1 MIDNMTGADVDL
13 LAGASTG
20 SATYTFNAKTTDYE
34 SRFKI
39 VFAASDDS
47 EENSEAPF
55 AFYSN
60 GVWVINNEGDATLQ
74 VIDVLGHV
82 LCNDRISG
90 ATTKAIDAAPGVYM
104 LRLING
110 DSVRVQKIVVR

>member
-1 MIDNMTGADVDL
+1 MDGS
-13 LAGASTG
+13 ST
-20 SATYTFNAKTTDYE
+20 S
-34 SRFKI
+34 
-39 VFAASDDS
+39 S
-47 EENSEAPF
+47 ETF

-82 LCNDRISG
+82 LSTDRISG
-90 ATTKAIDAAPGVYM
+90 ATTKAINAASGIYM

-110 DSVRVQKIVVR
+110 DNVRVQKIVVR